1 MQFFE
6 TQKAIKR
13 VGPQKYVIGQ
23 NPLQPQL
30 SLDGDTLEVKN
41 IQAATGLFISGI
53 NFIEYITGDIAIGG
67 NSQNEFYS
75 YRHNL
80 SEAFEEDENG
90 DLMPSE
96 AQGISDPIWILR
108 NEDDLELR
116 ANHWRYNA
124 GNESFTEDVSIG
136 TYEENYLQEGQFDS
150 LKFGSH
156 PIPTGINAPGEIGQI
171 SYSKDSLYLCVGK
184 NEWKRMLL
192 VDFE

>member
-30 SLDGDTLEVKN
+30 SLDGDTLQVKN

-53 NFIEYITGDIAIGG
+53 NFIEYITGDIALGG
-67 NSQNEFYS
+67 NVENQFYS
-75 YRHNL
+75 YRHGL
-80 SEAFEEDENG
+80 TEAFEEDQNG
-90 DLMPSE
+90 DLMPSQ
-96 AQGISDPIWILR
+96 AQGISDPIWILK
-108 NEDDLELR
+108 NENDLELR
-116 ANHWRYNA
+116 ANHWRH
-124 GNESFTEDVSIG
+124 NEDSEVFTEDVSIG
-136 TYEENYLQEGQFDS
+136 IYEKSPPQDGVFNS

-156 PIPTGINAPGEIGQI
+156 PIPTGINASGEIGQV
-171 SYSKDSLYLCVGK
+171 SYSEDSLYLCVGE

-192 VDFE
+192 VDFK